1 MTGKIAKSPRQGF
14 TLIELVAAMV
24 LVGVVAVMAGAGF
37 MSFSRIGEGKNYVN
51 NAQLA
56 QQRMELILAQKR
68 TTSDFSNLDPCDGLS
83 GEDFCDDVSV
93 FYEPYD
99 KDDTLLDSTKT
110 TCNVSDVLYCEVHIV
125 AGSQNFYMRLY
136 HYE

>member
-1 MTGKIAKSPRQGF
+1 MMVKPVMLSNRQGF
-14 TLIELVAAMV
+14 TLIELITAMV
-24 LVGVVAVMAGAGF
+24 LVGVAAAFVGAGF
-37 MSFSRIGEGKNYVN
+37 MSLTRIGEGKNYVK

-68 TTSDFSNLDPCDGLS
+68 KTSDFSDLDPCDGLS

-93 FYEPYD
+93 SYEAYD
-99 KDDTLLDSTKT
+99 SDDELLDNT
-110 TCNVSDVLYCEVHIV
+110 TCNVSGVLYCEVHIV
-125 AGSQNFYMRLY
+125 ADSQNFYMRLY